1 MFYRKY
7 SYRLIILK
15 IIKIL
20 SNIGLYYADK
30 YLKIVNEICKI
41 MKKNIIFFIIILV
54 ETNYY
59 EKLLLYEKKFSK

>member
-7 SYRLIILK
+7 TYRLIILK

-41 MKKNIIFFIIILV
+41 MKKKYNIFY
-54 ETNYY
+54 NN
-59 EKLLLYEKKFSK
+59 SS